1 MSKPL
6 DEAFTEIIELIDD
19 HEDFLSEDEWQTL
32 LRRIIG
38 HVKAKLD

>member
-6 DEAFTEIIELIDD
+6 DEGFEEIVDLIDA